1 MINVLLLVKRY
12 TGNYPLLNEMAK
24 LDSARFRCVVC
35 YLGGAK
41 DGENPLD
48 GIARTYYLD
57 LNNNEIRHW
66 NSHARRS
73 LQRVLDDESI
83 DVINCHLQRTIAV
96 GVKAARAARRRP
108 SILATLH
115 GFGSADSYQRKLG
128 NWLLYRHLYKVVGVS
143 EGVAQDVLRNNWSLA
158 PDKVVA
164 IYNGIDAA
172 PFLQLRDKE
181 ALRESLFPG
190 VKAKIWFGTAGRLTK
205 VKNQKRLLQAF
216 KHCSDEFPDSA
227 LLICGRGDDEAD
239 LRDYAFSIG
248 LGKKVHFLGF
258 RRDIADVLA
267 TLDVFVLPSL
277 REGFGLALVEA
288 MCSRLPVIAS
298 AVGGIPEIFGGAE
311 IGELI
316 DPENVDA
323 IAAAMLRMAQLLPAD
338 RIRLGERARE
348 RVLQNFTAEKMIQ
361 EYEKLYLAAWENLP
375 QNR

>member
-24 LDSARFRCVVC
+24 LDSRRFRCVVC
-35 YLGGAK
+35 YLGGAN
-41 DGENPLD
+41 DGQNPLD
-48 GIARTYYLD
+48 GIARTYYLG
-57 LNNNEIRHW
+57 LKNSEIKPW
-66 NSHARRS
+66 NGKVRR
-73 LQRVLDDESI
+73 LLTQILDDEQI
-83 DVINCHLQRTIAV
+83 HVVNCHLQRTIAS
-96 GVKAARAARRRP
+96 GVAAARAARLRP
-108 SILATLH
+108 AVLATHH
-115 GFGSADSYQRKLG
+115 GFGSADSCQRKLG

-143 EGVAQDVLRNNWSLA
+143 EGVVQDILRNNWSIA

-164 IYNGIDAA
+164 IYNGIDVA
-172 PFLQLRDKE
+172 PFLGPRDKE
-181 ALRESLFPG
+181 ALRENLFPG

-239 LRDYAFSIG
+239 LRDYASSLG

-258 RRDIADVLA
+258 RRDIVDILA

-311 IGELI
+311 IGDLI
-316 DPENVDA
+316 DPENVDTLA
-323 IAAAMLRMAQLLPAD
+323 SAMLRMAQCSPAD

-361 EYEKLYLAAWENLP
+361 EYEKLYAAAWQSLP
-375 QNR
+375 